1 MLFFRKF
8 KNERMVVMVL
18 VSPVQYF
25 DTLSRAQ
32 RFYGKAL
39 EPVCRE
45 YGLTRNELDVL
56 LFLHNNPGFH
66 RAADIVRLRGI
77 AKSHVSLSV
86 SALERRGLI
95 ARQFAPA
102 DRRTAHL
109 ALTESGLAIARSGRA
124 TQECFF
130 RSLFAGISREELEL
144 WQTLVERVQN
154 NIENL

>member
-1 MLFFRKF
+1 MAL
-8 KNERMVVMVL
+8 L
-18 VSPVQYF
+18 SPIHYF
-25 DTLSRAQ
+25 DTLGRAQ
-32 RFYGKAL
+32 RAYGKAM

-56 LFLHNNPGFH
+56 LFLHNNPGFD
-66 RAADIVRLRGI
+66 RAADIVSHRGI

-109 ALTESGLAIARSGRA
+109 ALTEGGLAIACAGRA
-124 TQECFF
+124 IQECFF
-130 RSLFAGISREELEL
+130 RSLFAGISREELAL
-144 WQTLVERVQN
+144 WQALMERVQT
-154 NIENL
+154 NIEHL